1 MPRLVLILA
10 LALAFAPSAA
20 AECAW
25 VLWSQTFIT
34 ASMKEPQLTPMAAY
48 GSKADCE
55 TRAREEHEKVKQE
68 RDDFEKEAAE
78 RGRSG
83 RGMPFGV
90 RLGVVCLP
98 DTVDPRPR
106 GKE

>member
-1 MPRLVLILA
+1 MRSIRLAGVVAGVLLIVA
-10 LALAFAPSAA
+10 GEAR

-55 TRAREEHEKVKQE
+55 TGLAKSTKRSSKSATTLIRRLPNGGGQVEE
-68 RDDFEKEAAE
+68 
-78 RGRSG
+78 
-83 RGMPFGV
+83 
-90 RLGVVCLP
+90 CLL
-98 DTVDPRPR
+98 VFVS
-106 GKE
+106 E